1 MFFKR
6 KPHRSKSSQK
16 GVFEKAFT
24 DRIGQPPVEFIFQ
37 KLSAGSDKRVVE
49 YLWDITAA
57 EIARKNH
64 CTAMPFSSFYPEAAQ
79 LLQVHL
85 QRTQENNAL
94 VCQYQIIQKNI
105 KICQREFLNKKDT
118 QPFGAQCGCEMDLL
132 YADSS
137 FCAKITQ
144 IAKENAQ
151 IEFCDDAQSPAFLK
165 FKRELLPKRM
175 DELGVTENALVQSI
189 CDHVVATGKSR
200 KSALIT
206 IYYAVRMYTLK
217 RTINK

>member
-37 KLSAGSDKRVVE
+37 KLSAGSDKRAVE

-79 LLQVHL
+79 RLQIHL
-85 QRTQENNAL
+85 QRNQENATP
-94 VCQYQIIQKNI
+94 VRQPQCVQKNI

-118 QPFGAQCGCEMDLL
+118 RPFGAQYGSEMDLL

-137 FCAKITQ
+137 FCSKITQ
-144 IAKENAQ
+144 IAKEYSQ
-151 IEFCDDAQSPAFLK
+151 IEFCDDAQAPDFLK

-175 DELGVTENALVQSI
+175 DELGITENALVQSI
-189 CDHVVATGKSR
+189 CDHVVTAGKSR